1 MGRAIAASGVPRSEV
16 FLTTKLWFDE
26 FTANRL
32 EPALRESLERL
43 DTPRA
48 DLVLLHWPNGEVPLA
63 ETLEALARV
72 REQGLVRH
80 CGLSNF
86 PVDRLEEALR
96 LSPIPLV
103 TNQVEYHPF
112 IDQRPLLARMR
123 AAGMAMTAYCPLAQG
138 RVASEPLLRSIAAE
152 HDATP
157 AQVALAWLLSH
168 GDVVAIP
175 RSSTREHLVE
185 NLGAASLRLDDRAIE
200 AIGGLRAR
208 HERLIDPSFAPRW
221 DDPGAQ
227 AA

>member
-1 MGRAIAASGVPRSEV
+1 MHTVLSQEAKIPALGFGTFELDEATTEARVLDALETGYRHVDTARVYGNEAAVGRAIAASGVPRSEV

-86 PVDRLEEALR
+86 PVDRLE
-96 LSPIPLV
+96 IG
-103 TNQVEYHPF
+103 
-112 IDQRPLLARMR
+112 R
-123 AAGMAMTAYCPLAQG
+123 AH
-138 RVASEPLLRSIAAE
+138 V
-152 HDATP
+152 
-157 AQVALAWLLSH
+157 
-168 GDVVAIP
+168 
-175 RSSTREHLVE
+175 
-185 NLGAASLRLDDRAIE
+185 
-200 AIGGLRAR
+200 
-208 HERLIDPSFAPRW
+208 
-221 DDPGAQ
+221 
-227 AA
+227 